1 MTSSNRIFALRKE
14 KRSAEALELAR
25 AEFPNNKTD
34 IWLLRAYAWVLYDHV
49 NRLVDAHEAK
59 QLSPAAFNSQL
70 CPYFREFSRM
80 GNPLRGDGTFSQM
93 VRLGI
98 KSSKDWQEFLLFARW
113 VGFDDFTKEDK
124 APFVKDQGKTV
135 DSLQKRFTRAVCRE
149 TVAKAADPNTD
160 RDLVQWGQSVMED
173 ALKEDPN
180 DQWINYY
187 QSKLHL
193 AHGDADLAIKCLTP
207 VLRRQPRAAWPWSQ
221 LGEVLEATRLEDALT
236 CYSHATQLAREEQE
250 VAKVRIHLA
259 DRLAHVGR
267 FNEAAQQTSL
277 ALKYREQH
285 GYNVPQEL
293 QQLLAS
299 DWYRKACESN
309 GFQRLPDSEPAA
321 KALLKGLDQRSLTY
335 VQGVIDHI
343 NAAKGLSYVLTG
355 TDAGIG
361 LMHRKFP
368 KVANLQPGTIVE
380 IGREGPEG
388 MPQDWRLSDA
398 RSIPGLCDTFS
409 GTLVRQEEKDFA
421 LIHASKER
429 IFVPP
434 NLAKAFLHG
443 KPIQVSCLAIRRTNK
458 EGKTGWRATNV
469 LGQDGSPIREAD
481 GNGPAPLSEPDK
493 EFA

>member
-25 AEFPNNKTD
+25 AEFPKNKAD
-34 IWLLRAYAWVLYDHV
+34 IWLLRAYAWALYDHV
-49 NRLVDAHEAK
+49 NQLVDAHEAK
-59 QLSPAAFNSQL
+59 QLSPTAFNSQL
-70 CPYFREFSRM
+70 SPYFREFSRM

-93 VRLGI
+93 IRLGI

-113 VGFDDFTKEDK
+113 VGFDDFTKEDN
-124 APFVKDQGKTV
+124 APFVNDQGKTV

-149 TVAKAADPNTD
+149 TVAKAADPNS
-160 RDLVQWGQSVMED
+160 DLGLIQWGQRVMEA

-193 AHGDADLAIKCLTP
+193 AHGNAELAIKCLTP

-236 CYSHATQLAREEQE
+236 CYAYATQLAREEQE

-259 DRLAHVGR
+259 DRLAHAGR
-267 FNEAAQQTSL
+267 FNEAAQQASL
-277 ALKYREQH
+277 ALKYREQY

-299 DWYRKACESN
+299 DWYRKASENN
-309 GFQRLPDSEPAA
+309 GFQRLPDVETAA
-321 KALLKGLDQRSLTY
+321 KALVKGLDQRSLTY

-343 NAAKGLSYVLTG
+343 NYEKGLSYVLTG
-355 TDAGIG
+355 TDDG
-361 LMHRKFP
+361 LGLLHRKFP
-368 KVANLQPGTIVE
+368 KLAAVPPGTIVE
-380 IGREGPEG
+380 IGRDGAEGA
-388 MPQDWRLSDA
+388 PQDWRLSEA
-398 RSIPGLCDTFS
+398 SSIPGLCETFS
-409 GTLVRQEEKDFA
+409 GTLKRQEDKDFA
-421 LIHASKER
+421 FVNASQER
-429 IFVPP
+429 VFVPP
-434 NLAKAFLHG
+434 NLAKAFPPG
-443 KPIQVSCLAIRRTNK
+443 KPFQVSCLAIRRTNK

-469 LGQDGSPIREAD
+469 VGQDGSPIRETEGD
-481 GNGPAPLSEPDK
+481 GLAPLSEPYK